1 MNDDLFLL
9 ASAYL
14 DGELSADERVRVE
27 SDPEVLALV
36 DRLRAVASDIAA
48 VDPPAAARRDATF
61 LAALAAFDEMSA
73 ADAPA
78 RTGAPD
84 RSVVPMPAR
93 RPVAARWLSVA
104 AAVLVVGV
112 LGTVA
117 IGALS
122 GRTSDDTG
130 GDVSDVAS
138 PMSVDD
144 DASSMRSDAELESAL
159 APDAEGGRAS
169 DDMAADGDALMGSPE
184 DAPDAD
190 MGIAA
195 DVATMRTPADL
206 ALIAQELLVVAAATD
221 HDGSVQADSPC
232 PGTGDIIGVGIY
244 RDRSVYVTV
253 GADPVEPVEPVDAG
267 TIIASAVDTVTCAI
281 AAQTALDPAD

>member
-14 DGELSADERVRVE
+14 DGELSADERAHVE
-27 SDPEVLALV
+27 SEPELLELV

-48 VDPPAAARRDATF
+48 VDPPATARRDAAVH
-61 LAALAAFDEMSA
+61 AALAAFDEMA
-73 ADAPA
+73 AAEAPA
-78 RTGAPD
+78 RTDAPD
-84 RSVVPMPAR
+84 RSVVPMPVP

-104 AAVLVVGV
+104 AAVLVIGV

-117 IGALS
+117 ISALS

-130 GDVSDVAS
+130 GDFSDVAT

-144 DASSMRSDAELESAL
+144 DASSMRSDAELESAMT
-159 APDAEGGRAS
+159 PDAGAGTMS
-169 DDMAADGDALMGSPE
+169 DDDMAADGDALMGSPE
-184 DAPDAD
+184 DADV
-190 MGIAA
+190 GIAA
-195 DVATMRTPADL
+195 DVATMRTPDDL
-206 ALIAQELLVVAAATD
+206 ALVAQELLVAAARTD

-232 PGTGDIIGVGIY
+232 PGTGDVIGVGIY
-244 RDRSVYVTV
+244 GDRSVYVTV
-253 GADPVEPVEPVDAG
+253 GADPVEPVRAG

-281 AAQTALDPAD
+281 AAQTALEPAD